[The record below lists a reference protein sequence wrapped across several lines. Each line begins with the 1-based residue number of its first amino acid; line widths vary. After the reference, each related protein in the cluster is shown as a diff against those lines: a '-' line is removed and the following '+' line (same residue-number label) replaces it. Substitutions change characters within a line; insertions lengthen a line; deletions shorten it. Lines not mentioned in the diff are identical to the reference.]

1 MRLRVCRHI
10 DSGSDDQL
18 TDYVATRWYRS
29 PELLLGGSYG
39 KPVDIWAI
47 GCIMGELSDGQPL
60 FPGESEIDQLYT
72 IQKVLGPLTKHQMS
86 LFYSNPRYNGLKF
99 PVVKVPE
106 TLSNKYRG
114 VISSIGI
121 DFMQVCLQLSPS
133 DRFAADSCYNHPF
146 FNTDRLVNRNYA
158 APKKTRRK
166 SIADL
171 NAKQGTR
178 PGTPMTSKLDSA
190 DHNNSSIESDKITCD
205 TLTKEPKKFM
215 KLKSTLSV
223 SEKEKSGKENIS
235 EKISPAVHS
244 VSTTENNV
252 RHRANEGLQDT
263 VTSDNR
269 NTGPSVLENRL
280 HLKLHRSTNNES
292 HHTDSKLSDSQV
304 MTLNPSQLPSQHTIS
319 SNKVLLSNSFDNR
332 QYQKT
337 EFDFRTNPVSVSVE
351 SEQSLSP
358 KPPNSKF

>member
-1 MRLRVCRHI
+1 
-10 DSGSDDQL
+10 
-18 TDYVATRWYRS
+18 
-29 PELLLGGSYG
+29 
-39 KPVDIWAI
+39 
-47 GCIMGELSDGQPL
+47 
-60 FPGESEIDQLYT
+60 
-72 IQKVLGPLTKHQMS
+72 
-86 LFYSNPRYNGLKF
+86 
-99 PVVKVPE
+99 
-106 TLSNKYRG
+106 
-114 VISSIGI
+114 
-121 DFMQVCLQLSPS
+121 
-133 DRFAADSCYNHPF
+133 
-146 FNTDRLVNRNYA
+146 
-158 APKKTRRK
+158 
-166 SIADL
+166 
-171 NAKQGTR
+171 
-178 PGTPMTSKLDSA
+178 MTSKLDST

-205 TLTKEPKKFM
+205 TLTKEPKKFI

-263 VTSDNR
+263 VTSNNR

-304 MTLNPSQLPSQHTIS
+304 MTLTPSQLPSQHTIS

-337 EFDFRTNPVSVSVE
+337 EFDFRWVLLLKSMLCVCTGDS
-351 SEQSLSP
+351 
-358 KPPNSKF
+358 